1 MLAVYNI
8 KYFILQNGENQIFA
22 PGQFFFKC
30 TFHNDPLHLDLTHIM
45 TVVLSLQL
53 ISGWREDFASK
64 YIAFPLHKN

>member
-22 PGQFFFKC
+22 PGQFFKN

-45 TVVLSLQL
+45 TSMPFYGILSLQL
-53 ISGWREDFASK
+53 ITG
-64 YIAFPLHKN
+64 

>member
-22 PGQFFFKC
+22 PGQFFKN

-45 TVVLSLQL
+45 ASMASSLQL
-53 ISGWREDFASK
+53 ITGF
-64 YIAFPLHKN
+64 LQV